1 MKLTRVIALVLGI
14 FVLISSGGFSATA
27 YASSSNGWSSSNL
40 DKGSG
45 VAALLGV
52 ADSGEIYRVCTVTH
66 VGDGIWLTAKH
77 CLNSGG
83 VLPKIRVESGEV
95 LAVNGF
101 KMADDGRDLALLRTE
116 GDPDVPTVKIAKA
129 FPGIGSVVEVSVLRA
144 GYKSSVRL
152 PMVLKG
158 RLDRIETEEGWTF
171 SDVFVLESASHQKP
185 CPGDSGAPVVVS
197 GEIVGVHSAGNKQHD
212 CQGPYGSASIAT
224 FVSPEDL
231 TSRENFETLEGKVSG

>member
-1 MKLTRVIALVLGI
+1 MIALVLGI
-14 FVLISSGGFSATA
+14 SVLISSGGFSATA
-27 YASSSNGWSSSNL
+27 YASSSGWSSSSVQ
-40 DKGSG
+40 KGSG

-116 GDPDVPTVKIAKA
+116 GDPAVPTVKIAEA

-197 GEIVGVHSAGNKQHD
+197 GEIIGVHSAGNKQHD
-212 CQGPYGSASIAT
+212 CQGPNGSASIAT

-231 TSRENFETLEGKVSG
+231 TSRENFETLEGKISG